1 MVAAGVRPGTYGYA
15 TTSGFGMLEIGIG
28 ASGITGARFL
38 LQTCAPRLPSCLLA
52 DELDRYFAGERV
64 EFASGVDLGGVSG
77 FGREVLEAMR
87 RIPYGRVATYG
98 MLALAVGRPGAA
110 RAVGAACRSNPV
122 GLVVPCHRVVAAGGP
137 GGYSG
142 SDPGNILLKLS
153 LLRLEGAVPGSGG
166 RFGPPALLPVLPG

>member
-1 MVAAGVRPGTYGYA
+1 MRPGTYGYS
-15 TTSGFGMLEIGIG
+15 SGLGMLEIGIG

-38 LQTCAPRLPSCLLA
+38 GHTGAPILPSCLLKE
-52 DELDRYFAGERV
+52 ELDRYFDGERV
-64 EFASGVDLGGVSG
+64 EFASEVDLGGVSG

-98 MLALAVGRPGAA
+98 MLARSIGRPGAQ

-142 SDPGNILLKLS
+142 SDPGNVSLKLS
-153 LLRLEGAVPGSGG
+153 LLRLEGAVPDRGG
-166 RFGPPALLPVLPG
+166 RFGPPALLAELPA